1 MSKRLDKIKAAR
13 NINEILDVISDIAY
27 EFKNSSTVVNKLVA
41 SLSATLVMDVRNKTP
56 KTIDIDFKPPKVT
69 ELKKHVDVVNKLYD
83 NVVELDAA
91 EAMVKQSFAGNKKQA
106 AALASI
112 RDLKRSI
119 DDSINDAF
127 DALGAIATKHVPSKF
142 AKLTDA
148 ITGHLLDCLPSTA
161 YKDIFRQLYVVPD
174 PTEAGFFHFCEYI
187 GIEGLKNTQG
197 FQYAAYYVVVT
208 GIVEKTGALKF
219 HVNGLPDFK
228 VPGRYPVGREVLDLN
243 GAKRHVDMLMD
254 HNNFVVEL
262 ERRPMPIDGDR
273 ATTAGFTSLP
283 GVDSVQVVDDALI
296 AVLKPGL
303 SDAQVE
309 KTNIEIRA
317 RLSSIV
323 GRKSGTLFQS
333 KKVRNGT
340 KEALK
345 FILVPDI
352 GKKLNI
358 SLQRLEEVSE
368 LMGLSDNQ
376 KSALRFAL
384 QN

>member
-13 NINEILDVISDIAY
+13 NINEILDVVSDIAY
-27 EFKNSSTVVNKLVA
+27 EFKNSSAVVSKLVA

-56 KTIDIDFKPPKVT
+56 KTIDTDFKPPKAA

-106 AALASI
+106 AALAAI

-127 DALGAIATKHVPSKF
+127 DALGAIATKHVPTKF

-148 ITGHLLDCLPSTA
+148 ITSHLLDHLPSTS

-174 PTEAGFFHFCEYI
+174 PTESGFFHFCEYI
-187 GIEGLKNTQG
+187 GIDGLKNAQG
-197 FQYAAYYVVVT
+197 FEYAAYYIVVT
-208 GIVEKTGALKF
+208 GVVEKTGVMKF

-228 VPGRYPVGREVLDLN
+228 VPGRYPVGREVLDLS
-243 GAKRHVDMLMD
+243 GAKKHIDMLLD
-254 HNNFVVEL
+254 HNNFVVDH

-283 GVDSVQVVDDALI
+283 GVASVKIDDDALI
-296 AVLKPGL
+296 AVLKSGL
-303 SDAQVE
+303 SAEQIAQANV
-309 KTNIEIRA
+309 EIRA

-333 KKVRNGT
+333 KLVRNGS
-340 KEALK
+340 KQALK
-345 FILVPDI
+345 FILVSDV
-352 GKKLNI
+352 GKKMNI
-358 SLQRLEEVSE
+358 SLQRLDEVSE
-368 LMGLSDNQ
+368 LMGLTDRQ
-376 KSALRFAL
+376 KTALRFAL